1 MVTFIYILEFIFNLL
16 IDGVVGI
23 ADAFTKPKGF
33 SAQFGRES
41 MIASRWNRGFLISKN
56 RRLSRRL
63 SYQNLLL
70 CSQTGGGK
78 TVKVILKN
86 LLLLRNCFAIINDP
100 SGELYQKVSK
110 YLSRYFNIIILN
122 WSDHTVSCG
131 YNFLDNIRKPN
142 DINKIVHLLVA
153 DISKGNADPF
163 WASAAKDALSI
174 ALRIVMLQP
183 KEFRHMANVRMVLQH
198 LSATPEKVDAWV
210 AKVDAK
216 LILDYKSLISNS
228 PKTLQSILATA
239 KACTQAWDDETVARI
254 TAHSSLDISQ
264 LRKKPTLIFLHTS
277 VGDQKQFS
285 GLTAMFFEQVF
296 NTLLSKPK
304 EKDDLPA
311 YVFLEE
317 CSSLYIPLL
326 PLFLANA
333 RKHCIGTLICLQTLS
348 GQLKQM
354 YGSDS
359 SNIITNCVTKLFLA
373 GQTEIEVLREL
384 ETLGGKTTYLDDKK
398 GERVRSLISMD
409 EIRQLKQNRSIIISS
424 NKPLIKGRVS
434 PYYRSLRFRAYTRL
448 EPLSLKGDIPNTPI
462 ALMT

>member
-16 IDGVVGI
+16 IDGVMGI
-23 ADAFTKPKGF
+23 ADALTKPKGF
-33 SAQFGRES
+33 SAQFG
-41 MIASRWNRGFLISKN
+41 RWNRGFLISKN

-78 TVKVILKN
+78 TVKIIVKN

-122 WSDHTVSCG
+122 WSDDSVSCG
-131 YNFLDNIRKPN
+131 YNFLNNLKKPN

-163 WASAAKDALSI
+163 WVTSAKDALSV
-174 ALRIVMLQP
+174 ALRIVIHQP
-183 KEFRHMANVRMVLQH
+183 EEFRHMANVRMVLQH
-198 LSATPEKVDAWV
+198 LSANPEKVDKWV
-210 AKVDAK
+210 ATSGDPK
-216 LILDYKSLISNS
+216 LLLDYKSLISNS

-304 EKDDLPA
+304 EKDDLPV
-311 YVFLEE
+311 YIFLEE

-333 RKHCIGTLICLQTLS
+333 RKNSIGTLICLQTLS

-354 YGSDS
+354 YGNDS
-359 SNIITNCVTKLFLA
+359 SNIITNCVTKIFLA

-398 GERVRSLISMD
+398 TERVRNLISMD
-409 EIRQLKQNRSIIISS
+409 EIRLLKNNRSLIVSG